1 MRSWATA
8 AHTERAGTV
17 SSTTVGVEQLMNTRP
32 VRVAVIGVA
41 AVLLLGGCGADEASP
56 DAVAPGPASSSS
68 ASQKAAPATPDD
80 GASEQASPADRAE
93 EEGEAKGRAEDRAE
107 APAEDGG
114 DRAAQP
120 APGDSPADGS
130 APALEMPEAPAPTVS
145 SLSQLLPPANPA
157 PLVTTPLP
165 RAATAQ
171 GRLLRQ
177 FPDALRPTRATR
189 VQSSSVSPSGDRLQ
203 VGLVATT
210 SLSSA
215 QVLLA
220 YRTRLALRG
229 MVETATPP
237 SVAGS
242 RAAAFRRDDS
252 VVTVTVTPQGS
263 GTSYA
268 VHASLRAERG

>member
-56 DAVAPGPASSSS
+56 DAVSPGPTSSGSASS
-68 ASQKAAPATPDD
+68 KAAPATPGG

-93 EEGEAKGRAEDRAE
+93 EGEAMDQAEDQTEDE
-107 APAEDGG
+107 AGDGG

-120 APGDSPADGS
+120 GPGDSPADGS

-252 VVTVTVTPQGS
+252 VVTVTVTPRGS